1 MKQEEEPITG
11 LPENAFRE
19 LKPGEVYNPLMSP
32 DKKYSEVNAWS
43 VTWGILMAILFSAAA
58 AYLGLKVGQVFEAAI
73 PIAIIAVGVSGA
85 AKRKNALGENVIIQ
99 SIGASSGVI
108 VAGAIFTLPALYILQ
123 ETYPKEITVTFAQV
137 FISSLLG
144 GVLGILFLIPFR
156 KYFVSDMH
164 GKYPFPEAT
173 ATTQVLV
180 SGEKGGSQAKP
191 LLMAGIIGG
200 LYDFIVATLNAWS
213 VTWGILMAILFSAA
227 AAYLGLKVGQVFE
240 AAIPI
245 AIIAVGV
252 SGAAKRKNALGENVI
267 IQSIGASSGV
277 IVAGAIFTLP
287 ALYILQETYP
297 KEITVTFAQ
306 VFISS
311 LLGGVL
317 GILFLIPF
325 RKYFVSDMHGKYPF
339 PEATA
344 TTQVLVSGEK
354 GGSQAKPLLMAGII
368 GGLYDFIVAT
378 FGWWNE
384 NFTTRVCG
392 FGEMLA
398 EKAKLVFK
406 VNTGAAVLGLGY
418 IVGLKYASIICAG
431 SLAVWWIIIPG
442 MSMIWGDSVLNQWN
456 PEITATI
463 GAMAPEEIFKYYA
476 KSIGIG
482 GIAMAGIIG
491 IIKSWGIIKS
501 AVGLAAKEMGGKSN
515 VEASVK
521 RTQRDIS
528 MKIIAIG
535 SIITLLLV
543 VLFFYFDVMQGNLT
557 HTIVAI
563 LLVAGIAFLF
573 TTVAAN
579 AIAIVG
585 TNPVSG
591 MTLMTLILASVVMV
605 AVGLKGPEGMVAAL
619 VMGGVVCTA
628 LSMAGGFITDLKIG
642 YWLGSTPAKQE
653 TWKFLGTI
661 VSAATVGGVM
671 IILNKTYGF
680 TSGQLA
686 APQANAMAAV
696 IEPLM
701 NGVGAPW
708 LLYGIG
714 AVLAVILNFCKIPAL
729 AFALG
734 MFIPLELNVPLVVGG
749 AINWYVTSRSKDAA
763 LNAERGEKGT
773 LLASGFI
780 AGGALMGVASAAMRF
795 GGINLVNDA
804 WLQNTWSEVLALGA
818 YAILIFYLIKAS
830 MKTK

>member
-1 MKQEEEPITG
+1 MKQEEEKVTG

-32 DKKYSEVNAWS
+32 DKKYSEVNIWS
-43 VTWGILMAILFSAAA
+43 VSWGIAMAILFSAAA

-123 ETYPKEITVTFAQV
+123 EAYPAEITVTFAQV

-144 GVLGILFLIPFR
+144 GILGILFLIPFR

-180 SGEKGGSQAKP
+180 SGEKGGNQAKP
-191 LLMAGIIGG
+191 LLI
-200 LYDFIVATLNAWS
+200 
-213 VTWGILMAILFSAA
+213 
-227 AAYLGLKVGQVFE
+227 
-240 AAIPI
+240 
-245 AIIAVGV
+245 
-252 SGAAKRKNALGENVI
+252 
-267 IQSIGASSGV
+267 
-277 IVAGAIFTLP
+277 
-287 ALYILQETYP
+287 
-297 KEITVTFAQ
+297 
-306 VFISS
+306 
-311 LLGGVL
+311 
-317 GILFLIPF
+317 
-325 RKYFVSDMHGKYPF
+325 
-339 PEATA
+339 
-344 TTQVLVSGEK
+344 
-354 GGSQAKPLLMAGII
+354 AGII

-392 FGEMLA
+392 IGEALA
-398 EKAKLVFK
+398 DKAKLVFK
-406 VNTGAAVLGLGY
+406 VNTGSAVLGLGY

-442 MSMIWGDSVLNQWN
+442 MSFIWGDSVLNQWN
-456 PEITATI
+456 PSITATV
-463 GAMAPEEIFKYYA
+463 GSMAPEEIFKYYA

-482 GIAMAGIIG
+482 GIAMAGVIG
-491 IIKSWGIIKS
+491 IIKSWSIIKS
-501 AVGLAAKEMGGKSN
+501 AVGLAAKEMKGNSAID
-515 VEASVK
+515 VQVK
-521 RTQRDIS
+521 RTQRDLS

-535 SIITLLLV
+535 SLLTLLLII
-543 VLFFYFDVMQGNLT
+543 LFFYLDVMQGNIL
-557 HTIVAI
+557 HTIVAVV
-563 LLVAGIAFLF
+563 LVAGIAFLF

-605 AVGLKGPEGMVAAL
+605 AVGLKGPSGMVAAL

-642 YWLGSTPAKQE
+642 YWLGTTPMKQE
-653 TWKFLGTI
+653 SWKFLGTL

-680 TSGQLA
+680 TSGQLS

-714 AVLAVILNFCKIPAL
+714 AIIAILLNFLKIPAL

-749 AINWYVTSRSKDAA
+749 AINWYVTTRSKDAA
-763 LNAERGEKGT
+763 LSTIRGEKGT

-780 AGGALMGVASAAMRF
+780 AGGALMGVVSAALRF
-795 GGINLVNDA
+795 GGINLVNEA
-804 WLQNTWSEVLALGA
+804 WVSNSWSEVVALVA
-818 YAILIFYLIKAS
+818 YIALILYFIKAS

>member
-1 MKQEEEPITG
+1 MKEEEEKITG

-19 LKPGEVYNPLMSP
+19 LKPGETYKPLMKP
-32 DKKYSEVNAWS
+32 DKKYPEVNLWS
-43 VTWGILMAILFSAAA
+43 VLWGIAMAILFSAAA

-73 PIAIIAVGVSGA
+73 PIAIIAVGVSSA

-123 ETYPKEITVTFAQV
+123 ESYPKEITVTFAQV
-137 FISSLLG
+137 FVSSLLG
-144 GVLGILFLIPFR
+144 GILGILFLIPFR

-180 SGEKGGSQAKP
+180 SGEKGG
-191 LLMAGIIGG
+191 
-200 LYDFIVATLNAWS
+200 N
-213 VTWGILMAILFSAA
+213 
-227 AAYLGLKVGQVFE
+227 
-240 AAIPI
+240 
-245 AIIAVGV
+245 
-252 SGAAKRKNALGENVI
+252 
-267 IQSIGASSGV
+267 
-277 IVAGAIFTLP
+277 
-287 ALYILQETYP
+287 
-297 KEITVTFAQ
+297 
-306 VFISS
+306 
-311 LLGGVL
+311 
-317 GILFLIPF
+317 
-325 RKYFVSDMHGKYPF
+325 
-339 PEATA
+339 
-344 TTQVLVSGEK
+344 
-354 GGSQAKPLLMAGII
+354 QAKPLLMAGII

-384 NFTTRVCG
+384 NFTTRVCTWG
-392 FGEMLA
+392 DMLA

-418 IVGLKYASIICAG
+418 IVGLKYAAIICAG

-442 MSMIWGDSVLNQWN
+442 MSMIWGDAVLNQWD
-456 PEITATI
+456 PSITATV
-463 GAMAPEEIFKYYA
+463 GSMMPEEIFSHYA

-501 AVGLAAKEMGGKSN
+501 AVKLAGKEMGGKSKA
-515 VEASVK
+515 EAK
-521 RTQRDIS
+521 TIRTQRDLS

-535 SIITLLLV
+535 SLITLVLI
-543 VLFFYFDVMQGNLT
+543 VLFFYFNVMSGNLL
-557 HTIVAI
+557 HTVIGI

-605 AVGLKGPEGMVAAL
+605 AVGLKGPSGMVAAL
-619 VMGGVVCTA
+619 IMGGVVCTA
-628 LSMAGGFITDLKIG
+628 LAMAGGFITDLKIG
-642 YWLGSTPAKQE
+642 YWLGSTPRKQE
-653 TWKFLGTI
+653 TWKFLGTL

-696 IEPLM
+696 IKPLM
-701 NGVGAPW
+701 SGVGAPW

-714 AVLAVILNFCKIPAL
+714 AVLAILLNAFKIPAL

-749 AINWYVTSRSKDAA
+749 AINWYVTTRSKDAA
-763 LNAERGEKGT
+763 LNTARGEKGT

-780 AGGALMGVASAAMRF
+780 AGGALMGVVSAAMRF
-795 GGINLVNDA
+795 GGINLVNEG
-804 WLQNTWSEVLALGA
+804 WLANSWSEVASLGA
-818 YAILIFYLIKAS
+818 YILLIIYFARTS

>member
-1 MKQEEEPITG
+1 MKQEEEKPITG
-11 LPENAFRE
+11 LPESAFRE

-32 DKKYSEVNAWS
+32 DKRYSEVNFWS
-43 VTWGILMAILFSAAA
+43 ISWGIAMAIIFSAAA

-123 ETYPKEITVTFAQV
+123 ESYPKEITVTFTQV

-144 GVLGILFLIPFR
+144 GILGILFLIPFR

-180 SGEKGGSQAKP
+180 SGEKGGNQAKP

-200 LYDFIVATLNAWS
+200 
-213 VTWGILMAILFSAA
+213 M
-227 AAYLGLKVGQVFE
+227 
-240 AAIPI
+240 
-245 AIIAVGV
+245 
-252 SGAAKRKNALGENVI
+252 
-267 IQSIGASSGV
+267 
-277 IVAGAIFTLP
+277 
-287 ALYILQETYP
+287 
-297 KEITVTFAQ
+297 
-306 VFISS
+306 
-311 LLGGVL
+311 
-317 GILFLIPF
+317 
-325 RKYFVSDMHGKYPF
+325 
-339 PEATA
+339 
-344 TTQVLVSGEK
+344 
-354 GGSQAKPLLMAGII
+354 
-368 GGLYDFIVAT
+368 YDFIVAT

-384 NFTTRVCG
+384 NFTTRICS
-392 FGEMLA
+392 FGEMMA
-398 EKAKLVFK
+398 EKVKLVFK

-431 SLAVWWIIIPG
+431 SLTVWWIIIPC
-442 MSMIWGDSVLNQWN
+442 MSLIWGDSILNQWN
-456 PEITATI
+456 PEITDAI
-463 GAMAPEEIFKYYA
+463 GVMAPEEIFKYYA

-491 IIKSWGIIKS
+491 IIKSWSIIKG

-515 VEASVK
+515 ADIHVK
-521 RTQRDIS
+521 RTQRDLP

-535 SIITLLLV
+535 SIITLALV
-543 VLFFYFDVMQGNLT
+543 VLFFYFDVMQGNLI
-557 HTIVAI
+557 HTVVAI

-653 TWKFLGTI
+653 AWKFLGTI

-714 AVLAVILNFCKIPAL
+714 AILAVILNFCKIPAL

-749 AINWYVTSRSKDAA
+749 AMNWYVTSRSKNAS
-763 LNAERGEKGT
+763 LNTERGEKGT

-780 AGGALMGVASAAMRF
+780 AGGALMGVVSAAMRF
-795 GGINLVNDA
+795 GGINLINDA
-804 WLQNTWSEVLALGA
+804 WLQNSWSEVLALGA
-818 YAILIFYLIKAS
+818 YAVLILYFIKAS
-830 MKTK
+830 MKIK